1 MQTLIVCITLSYCYL
16 LLTCIYIVRDYCEII
31 TAVAERRNM
40 EFIATNE
47 GRVLLQQNQQIH
59 DIAELMPDRTEEF
72 LHLEGVPEQP
82 AMLLQQELSGN
93 VI

>member
-40 EFIATNE
+40 EFIAE
-47 GRVLLQQNQQIH
+47 
-59 DIAELMPDRTEEF
+59 ELVDVWFEMDYD
-72 LHLEGVPEQP
+72 
-82 AMLLQQELSGN
+82 
-93 VI
+93 